1 MFEFVFGG
9 SGSGKSSYAET
20 KILEITKN
28 EKKIYLATMQSFGE
42 EGKRRIERHK
52 KMREGKNFITIEKSI
67 DVENILI
74 DFEKSNDNYS
84 LLLECLSNLVANEM
98 FRENKKNDE
107 NFVVAKI
114 LNGLKK
120 ILQCKRIIN
129 IVIVSSNVFNDGIN
143 YDDDCKKYMMAL
155 GKLNMEFAKIAD
167 TVTEVVAGIPI
178 RIK

>member
-1 MFEFVFGG
+1 MFEFVYGG

-107 NFVVAKI
+107 DFVVAKI
-114 LNGLKK
+114 LQGIKK

-129 IVIVSSNVFNDGIN
+129 VVVVSSSVFADGIS
-143 YDDDCKKYMMAL
+143 YDDDCKKYIMAL

>member
-1 MFEFVFGG
+1 MFEFVYGG

-20 KILEITKN
+20 KILELSKN

-67 DVENILI
+67 DVENILK

-107 NFVVAKI
+107 DFVVAKI
-114 LNGLKK
+114 LQGIKK

-129 IVIVSSNVFNDGIN
+129 VVVVSSNVFADGIS